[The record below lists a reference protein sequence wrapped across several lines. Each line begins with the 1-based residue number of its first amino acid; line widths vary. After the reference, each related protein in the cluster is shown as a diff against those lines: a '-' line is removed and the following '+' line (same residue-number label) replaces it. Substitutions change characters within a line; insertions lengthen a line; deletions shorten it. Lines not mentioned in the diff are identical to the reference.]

1 MTQQAKNVRS
11 SSSDKAI
18 SVQVNPSSP
27 PPFSS
32 FPPIISPQP
41 RVRLPFLLALHSSGE
56 NLARKPSEPLPITHI
71 TSQSLLDTALFRNI
85 SIFTSAQN
93 WLSLKKLLEQRNIFD
108 LHEPTFSQTDFA
120 KLFSLTSVLLMVFKA
135 VVLVQN
141 SDLFQDRNKDWYV
154 LIYAV
159 TKSQVDPGISLNVWF
174 WANL

>member
-18 SVQVNPSSP
+18 SVQVNPSPS

-41 RVRLPFLLALHSSGE
+41 RVKLPFLLALHSSGE

-93 WLSLKKLLEQRNIFD
+93 WLSLKKLLEQRNIF
-108 LHEPTFSQTDFA
+108 SQTDFA

-135 VVLVQN
+135 VVLVRN
-141 SDLFQDRNKDWYV
+141 SDLFQDRNKDWHV

>member
-41 RVRLPFLLALHSSGE
+41 RVKLPFLLALHSSGE

-93 WLSLKKLLEQRNIFD
+93 WLSLKKLLEQRNIF
-108 LHEPTFSQTDFA
+108 SQTDFA

-135 VVLVQN
+135 VVLVRN
-141 SDLFQDRNKDWYV
+141 SDLFQDRNKDWHV

>member
-93 WLSLKKLLEQRNIFD
+93 WLSLKKLLEQRNIF
-108 LHEPTFSQTDFA
+108 SQTDFA
-120 KLFSLTSVLLMVFKA
+120 KLFYLTSVLLMVFKA